1 MTMIIGHRGGRN
13 LWPENSLSGFLKTRD
28 LALDGVE
35 FDVHLTNAGE
45 LVVIHDATLDRTSL
59 GTGPVADL
67 PLGAHQ
73 TTLLKGTE
81 EGIPLLKDVLEIFAQ
96 TTGELHI
103 ELKDDANVEPYPGLV
118 DAVYAE
124 VERYGLLER
133 SFLTSFSLSVLEE
146 LRAKYPKAR
155 TLNSMHGPN
164 VEREGLIP
172 ALEKRLALADVIAI
186 QNDVLREHWDTITSI
201 VPLSRLGGWVPNTEE
216 DLRYWLTKGL
226 RQITTDEPIRALDVS
241 EDRPTPANN

>member
-201 VPLSRLGGWVPNTEE
+201 VPLSHQRSTA
-216 DLRYWLTKGL
+216 DH
-226 RQITTDEPIRALDVS
+226 
-241 EDRPTPANN
+241 DR

>member
-13 LWPENSLSGFLKTRD
+13 LWPENSLSGFLKTRA

-35 FDVHLTNAGE
+35 FDVHLTKAGE

-73 TTLLKGTE
+73 TTLLKGTV

-103 ELKDDANVEPYPGLV
+103 ELKDDVNGVPYPGLV

-164 VEREGLIP
+164 IEREGLIP

-201 VPLSRLGGWVPNTEE
+201 VPLSLLGGWVPNTEE

-226 RQITTDEPIRALDVS
+226 RQITTDEPIRALGVS